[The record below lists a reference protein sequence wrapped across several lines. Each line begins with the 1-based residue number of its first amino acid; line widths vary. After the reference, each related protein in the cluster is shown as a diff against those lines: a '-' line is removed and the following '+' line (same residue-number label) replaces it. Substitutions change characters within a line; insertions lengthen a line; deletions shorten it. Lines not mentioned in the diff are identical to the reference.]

1 MRVGVQVGVWG
12 KGARGRLACILVPHA
27 RDEVEWLRGRNP
39 AVPRPLD
46 GTPAPETPMIPAR
59 AITLTILI
67 AAAAQPASS
76 GPVLDAAAP
85 ICVAGVKDAYRKGY
99 ADGVDAIG
107 SQLAQSTARMQE
119 QVQAQL
125 NEQLRQLQRQ
135 SSAEL
140 DTRIA
145 AAQEKALEGQGAAV
159 AGGSTIAPDARM
171 PSLSATIQSLDA
183 RTARGAGAP
192 AARPAPAPA
201 DPAALPPGTTITI
214 TDPQALPPELFRA
227 LMDFASR

>member
-1 MRVGVQVGVWG
+1 MF
-12 KGARGRLACILVPHA
+12 
-27 RDEVEWLRGRNP
+27 
-39 AVPRPLD
+39 
-46 GTPAPETPMIPAR
+46 PAR
-59 AITLTILI
+59 AMTLSILI
-67 AAAAQPASS
+67 AAAAPAAAQPAAS

-145 AAQEKALEGQGAAV
+145 AAQEKALDEQGAAV
-159 AGGSTIAPDARM
+159 AGGSPVARM

-192 AARPAPAPA
+192 AARQSAAPA

>member
-1 MRVGVQVGVWG
+1 
-12 KGARGRLACILVPHA
+12 
-27 RDEVEWLRGRNP
+27 
-39 AVPRPLD
+39 
-46 GTPAPETPMIPAR
+46 MIAAR
-59 AITLTILI
+59 AITLSILI
-67 AAAAQPASS
+67 AAATPAAAQPAAS